1 MPDIDARLSRK
12 FLTDTGWNFA
22 SFAIMAATGVILNFF
37 IAAHFGIATL
47 GVFNQIY
54 AVYVI
59 TGQVAVMGVNDSAQ
73 KHNAEFMDVKAE
85 RDLLSATAIWLAAAI
100 GLATAVAVYLASET
114 IGRVADSGAVGQ
126 GVLLAAPGLAFFAV
140 NKVLMGILNG
150 RRRMKAFAAGQA
162 FRVTVILICCFSVAA
177 LGLPGPALGAS
188 FSVAEILLTPVLILI
203 LRPPIWGFAAGGR
216 GRVWVEDHLR
226 FGLKALVNGFL
237 VESYVRVDIIMLG
250 IFVSDHAVGIYSFAA
265 LFIEGLYQVPVVVRT
280 IANPV
285 LVRLLVSTERTA
297 LVRFCR
303 RTAGLGFA
311 AFAAAAGAVV
321 VVYPYLA
328 PFFPEGLVTGSH
340 PLLMILA
347 AGLAVYSVF
356 IPLDYIL
363 LQAGQPGRQSLL
375 MTANVFINVA
385 LNLALIPFYGI
396 WGAAVATALAF
407 TISSLNLNL
416 AAWRWLGL
424 RGGVLLGGAGPALP
438 NSLDSGGRH

>member
-1 MPDIDARLSRK
+1 MSNTEARLDRK
-12 FLTDTGWNFA
+12 FFTDTGWNFA
-22 SFAIMAATGVILNFF
+22 SLTVMAATGVILNFF
-37 IAAHFGIATL
+37 IAAFFGIEIL

-59 TGQVAVMGVNDSAQ
+59 AGQVAVMGLSDSAQ
-73 KHNAEFMDVKAE
+73 KHNAEFMDAKAE
-85 RDLLSATAIWLAAAI
+85 RELLSATAIWLATAF
-100 GLATAVAVYLASET
+100 GLATAATVYLASGT
-114 IGRVADSGAVGQ
+114 IGRIADSSAVGQ

-162 FRVTVILICCFSVAA
+162 FRVTVIMACCFAIAA
-177 LGLPGPALGAS
+177 LKLPGPALGAS
-188 FSVAEILLTPVLILI
+188 FSVAEILLTPVLILM
-203 LRPPIWGFAAGGR
+203 LRPPLWGFAAGRR

-226 FGLKALVNGFL
+226 FGFKALVNGFL
-237 VESYVRVDIIMLG
+237 VESYVRIDIIMLG

-285 LVRLLVSTERTA
+285 LVRLLVSAERTM

-311 AFAAAAGAVV
+311 AFAAAAGVVV

-328 PFFPEGLVTGSH
+328 PFFPEGLVSGSH
-340 PLLMILA
+340 PLMMILA

-375 MTANVFINVA
+375 MTANVFTNVA

-396 WGAAVATALAF
+396 WGAAVATAVAF

-424 RGGVLLGGAGPALP
+424 RGGVLLGGAGPARWP
-438 NSLDSGGRH
+438 S

>member
-1 MPDIDARLSRK
+1 
-12 FLTDTGWNFA
+12 
-22 SFAIMAATGVILNFF
+22 
-37 IAAHFGIATL
+37 
-47 GVFNQIY
+47 
-54 AVYVI
+54 
-59 TGQVAVMGVNDSAQ
+59 
-73 KHNAEFMDVKAE
+73 
-85 RDLLSATAIWLAAAI
+85 
-100 GLATAVAVYLASET
+100 
-114 IGRVADSGAVGQ
+114 
-126 GVLLAAPGLAFFAV
+126 
-140 NKVLMGILNG
+140 
-150 RRRMKAFAAGQA
+150 MKAFAAGQA

-321 VVYPYLA
+321 VAYPYLA

-375 MTANVFINVA
+375 MTANVFVNVA

>member
-1 MPDIDARLSRK
+1 MPDTDARLDRK
-12 FLTDTGWNFA
+12 FLTDTGWNFG
-22 SFAIMAATGVILNFF
+22 SFAIMAVTGVILNFF
-37 IAAHFGIATL
+37 IAAFFGIATL

-59 TGQVAVMGVNDSAQ
+59 AAQLAVMGLGDSAQ
-73 KHNAEFMDVKAE
+73 KHNAEFMDAEAE
-85 RDLLSATAIWLAAAI
+85 RDVLSAAAIWLAAVF
-100 GLATAVAVYLASET
+100 GLATAAAVILASGT
-114 IGRVADSGAVGQ
+114 IGRIADSAAVGQ
-126 GVLLAAPGLAFFAV
+126 GVFLAAPGLAFFAV

-162 FRVTVILICCFSVAA
+162 FRVTVILVCCFAVAA
-177 LGLPGPALGAS
+177 LGLPGSALGAS
-188 FSVAEILLTPVLILI
+188 FSIAEILLTPVLIFI
-203 LRPPIWGFAAGGR
+203 LRPPLVGFSLGGR
-216 GRVWVEDHLR
+216 GRVWVKTHLR

-237 VESYVRVDIIMLG
+237 VESYIRVDIIMLG
-250 IFVSDHAVGIYSFAA
+250 IFVSDHAVGVYSFAA

-285 LVRLLVSTERTA
+285 LVRLLASAERTA

-303 RTAGLGFA
+303 QTAGLGFA
-311 AFAAAAGAVV
+311 AFAVVAGAVV
-321 VVYPYLA
+321 FVYPYLA
-328 PFFPEGLVTGSH
+328 PFFPEGLVSGSH

-375 MTANVFINVA
+375 MTANVLANVA
-385 LNLALIPFYGI
+385 LNLALIPFFGI

-424 RGGVLLGGAGPALP
+424 RGGVLFGGAGPA
-438 NSLDSGGRH
+438 GRPC

>member
-1 MPDIDARLSRK
+1 M
-12 FLTDTGWNFA
+12 
-22 SFAIMAATGVILNFF
+22 V
-37 IAAHFGIATL
+37 
-47 GVFNQIY
+47 V
-54 AVYVI
+54 
-59 TGQVAVMGVNDSAQ
+59 
-73 KHNAEFMDVKAE
+73 E
-85 RDLLSATAIWLAAAI
+85 
-100 GLATAVAVYLASET
+100 
-114 IGRVADSGAVGQ
+114 
-126 GVLLAAPGLAFFAV
+126 
-140 NKVLMGILNG
+140 
-150 RRRMKAFAAGQA
+150 
-162 FRVTVILICCFSVAA
+162 
-177 LGLPGPALGAS
+177 
-188 FSVAEILLTPVLILI
+188 
-203 LRPPIWGFAAGGR
+203 GGR
-216 GRVWVEDHLR
+216 EHGEHKGQTD
-226 FGLKALVNGFL
+226 
-237 VESYVRVDIIMLG
+237 
-250 IFVSDHAVGIYSFAA
+250 
-265 LFIEGLYQVPVVVRT
+265 T